1 MSRKE
6 QTSPFN
12 MWWWAAAGFLVVV
25 LIAALGLVFLTKSGN
40 NNSTPESEQQAPVEG
55 ASNPPA
61 QTKNNECQGLSDDQS
76 YPTSAPETKWEA
88 YAGSALTVPISKE
101 YGPLEHDGKMPKC
114 FAHSPAG
121 AVYAAPNLLGAFSIG
136 FQQEAAVD
144 SPEAADLLEDQKQ
157 ADQGNLATIRG
168 FRIDSYTGSEAEV
181 SLYGEQGE
189 VSAAITISLIWD
201 EKAKDWKIDA
211 RPGFPLDA
219 EANKDEFVMWR

>member
-12 MWWWAAAGFLVVV
+12 MWWWAAAGFIVIV

-40 NNSTPESEQQAPVEG
+40 NNSTPESEQQPPAEG

-121 AVYAAPNLLGAFSIG
+121 AVYAAPNLTGAFSVG
-136 FQQEAAVD
+136 HQKEAAAD
-144 SPEAADLLEDQKQ
+144 SSEAEVQLEEQKQ
-157 ADQGNLATIRG
+157 GDHGNLGTIRG
-168 FRIDSYTGSEAEV
+168 FRIDSYTETQAEV
-181 SLYGEQGE
+181 SLYVEQGD
-189 VSAAITISLIWD
+189 VSASLTTTLIWD
-201 EKAKDWKIDA
+201 KKANDWRLDI
-211 RPGFPLDA
+211 RPGVRFDT

>member
-12 MWWWAAAGFLVVV
+12 MWWWAAAGFIVVV

-40 NNSTPESEQQAPVEG
+40 NSTPESEQQPPAEG
-55 ASNPPA
+55 VSNPPA

-88 YAGSALTVPISKE
+88 YDGSALTVPVSEE
-101 YGPLEHDGKMPKC
+101 YGPLEHDGKLPKC

-121 AVYAAPNLLGAFSIG
+121 AVYAAPNLVGAFGIG
-136 FQQEAAVD
+136 QEYGAAVD
-144 SPEAADLLEDQKQ
+144 SPEAKELFEEQTQ
-157 ADQGNLATIRG
+157 ADHGNLGTIRG

-181 SLYGEQGE
+181 SLYIEQGDI
-189 VSAAITISLIWD
+189 SAAITVSLIWD
-201 EKAKDWKIDA
+201 DKESDWRLNA
-211 RPGFPLDA
+211 TPGFPLDDQA
-219 EANKDEFVMWR
+219 VSDNFVMWR